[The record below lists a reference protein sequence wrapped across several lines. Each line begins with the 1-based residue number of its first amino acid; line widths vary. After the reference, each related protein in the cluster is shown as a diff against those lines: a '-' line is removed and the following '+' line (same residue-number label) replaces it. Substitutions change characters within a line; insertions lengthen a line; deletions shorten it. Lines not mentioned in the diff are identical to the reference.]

1 MRDTATMGQRSLAQT
16 LALVFGIAFLA
27 AGILGFIPGITTN
40 YGDMKFAGNDSRA
53 ELLGIFQVSI
63 LHNIVHLLFGIAG
76 LALART
82 WDGARDVPARG
93 GVIYIVLFVYGLLVS
108 STSDA
113 NFVPI
118 NNADDWLHLLLG
130 VGLLGFVVDQRPGAQ
145 HGRQHR
151 LTFSPRRW
159 GRPCVRP
166 RLSRLRVDAAAR
178 LREAPA
184 LPSGLEGNCL
194 GQDRERRLGWSRG
207 ARDRARTARR
217 GARARPRPARP
228 PADAR
233 AAPPARAGS
242 RARRRRKPVTATPR
256 RARAC
261 RASRRG

>member
-40 YGDMKFAGNDSRA
+40 YGDMTFAGNDSRA

-82 WDGARDVPARG
+82 WDGARAYLLWG

-130 VGLLGFVVDQRPGAQ
+130 VGLLG
-145 HGRQHR
+145 
-151 LTFSPRRW
+151 SW
-159 GRPCVRP
+159 WI
-166 RLSRLRVDAAAR
+166 
-178 LREAPA
+178 
-184 LPSGLEGNCL
+184 SG
-194 GQDRERRLGWSRG
+194 RERSM
-207 ARDRARTARR
+207 AAS
-217 GARARPRPARP
+217 PA
-228 PADAR
+228 
-233 AAPPARAGS
+233 
-242 RARRRRKPVTATPR
+242 
-256 RARAC
+256 
-261 RASRRG
+261 